1 MGWVSADVPGCGL
14 FDTGVLLLLL
24 FTAAAAE
31 AALAAAG
38 RRRRCGGH
46 DGYNLFLELERI
58 SFSF

>member
-31 AALAAAG
+31 ATLAA
-38 RRRRCGGH
+38 RCGECGAVATMAIT
-46 DGYNLFLELERI
+46 YF
-58 SFSF
+58 